1 MDLAEYVVEIRDKGE
16 VTIPKELRKRYA
28 LEPKKSVRLIPRV
41 EGILIKPRPE
51 DPLTELRG
59 IARKVWPI
67 DQSSVRIVKEL
78 RKRADFEAKEKL

>member
-1 MDLAEYVVEIRDKGE
+1 MVEYVVEIRDKGE

-51 DPLTELRG
+51 DPLAELRG
-59 IARKVWPI
+59 LARRVWPS
-67 DQSSVRIVKEL
+67 DQSSVGIVKEI
-78 RKRADFEAKEKL
+78 RRRADFEAKGKL

>member
-1 MDLAEYVVEIRDKGE
+1 MADYVVEVRDKGE

-51 DPLTELRG
+51 DPLKELRG
-59 IARKVWPI
+59 LAKEVWPS
-67 DQSSVRIVKEL
+67 DQSSVMIVKEI
-78 RKRADFEAKEKL
+78 RERADFEAKEKL